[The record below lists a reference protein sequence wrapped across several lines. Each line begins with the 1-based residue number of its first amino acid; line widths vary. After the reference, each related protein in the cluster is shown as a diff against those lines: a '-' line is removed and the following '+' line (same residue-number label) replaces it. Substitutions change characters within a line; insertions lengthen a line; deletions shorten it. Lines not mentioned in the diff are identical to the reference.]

1 MEAYT
6 NETYF
11 DEFVAAREQF
21 EKLLGELRSEWARIL
36 EHGEVESLI
45 AREGN
50 ELLRRLMQGYLDQRT
65 AAEERC
71 EGVTGLDGEER
82 RHCRVRSRSLVTLFG
97 EVRVGRLGYGG
108 ARLESVFPLDAALNL
123 PPNKYSQGV
132 RRKVGL
138 EVAKGSFEEAV
149 KAIQEGTGA
158 EVPKRQAE
166 ELSRAISADF
176 DEFYAGPPVEEED
189 SRPVEEASAPEEEAS
204 ASKEGA
210 SNLLVMSTDGKGIVV
225 RKQDL
230 REATRKKAEATTHKL
245 KARLSKGEKRNRKR
259 MATVAS
265 VYEVAPH
272 LRTAEQILGQD
283 ESSSPKRPK
292 VQNKRVWASL
302 RQTPAEVIEEM
313 FAEADRRDPKHE
325 RTWLVLVDGQEAQL
339 REVEAAIARHRTG
352 VAVIQ
357 DFVHVLE
364 YLWKAAYCFH
374 AEGTQ
379 EAETWVLERAHALLQ
394 GKVSDVAAG
403 MRRSATRQGLSQE
416 TRAPVDKCADYLLKN
431 KQRFDYATALANG
444 WPIATGIIEGA
455 CRHLV
460 KDRMDLTGARWS
472 LDGAEAVLRLRSLRA
487 SGDFEEYMAFHHRQ
501 ERQRNYVSAPQNDDI
516 KLAA

>member
-1 MEAYT
+1 MPG
-6 NETYF
+6 ETKDACI
-11 DEFVAAREQF
+11 DEYVAAREQF
-21 EKLLGELRSEWARIL
+21 EKLMGELRSESSRIL

-50 ELLRRLMQGYLDQRT
+50 ELLRRLMQGYLNQRT
-65 AAEERC
+65 AAEERH
-71 EGVTGLDGEER
+71 EGVTGADGEER
-82 RHCRVRSRSLVTLFG
+82 RHCRARSRSLVTLFG
-97 EVRVGRLGYGG
+97 EVTVRRMGYSG
-108 ARLESVFPLDAALNL
+108 ARLESVFPLDATLNL

-176 DEFYAGPPVEEED
+176 EEFYARPPVED
-189 SRPVEEASAPEEEAS
+189 ARRPEEEASAPEEEARTP
-204 ASKEGA
+204 EG
-210 SNLLVMSTDGKGIVV
+210 SSSDLLVMSTDGKGIVV
-225 RKQDL
+225 RQQDL

-272 LRTAEQILGQD
+272 VRTAGQIMGQD
-283 ESSSPKRPK
+283 ESSTPKRPK
-292 VQNKRVWASL
+292 VRNKRVWASL

-313 FAEADRRDPKHE
+313 FAEAERRDPKQE
-325 RTWLVLVDGQEAQL
+325 RTWLVLVDGQEAQQ
-339 REVEAAIARHRTG
+339 REVEAAIARHRAD
-352 VAVIQ
+352 VVVIQ

-364 YLWKAAYCFH
+364 YLCKAAYCFH

-379 EAETWVLERAHALLQ
+379 EAETWVLERAYALLQ
-394 GKVSDVAAG
+394 GKVSEVAAG

-416 TRAPVDKCADYLLKN
+416 ARAPVDKCADYLLKN
-431 KQRFDYATALANG
+431 KERLDYATALANG

-472 LDGAEAVLRLRSLRA
+472 LDGAEGVLRLRSLRA
-487 SGDFEEYMAFHHRQ
+487 SGDFEKYMAFHHRQ
-501 ERQRNYVSAPQNDDI
+501 ERRRNYVSAPQNNDV

>member
-1 MEAYT
+1 MPG
-6 NETYF
+6 ETKDACI
-11 DEFVAAREQF
+11 DEYVAAREQF
-21 EKLLGELRSEWARIL
+21 EKLMGELRSESSRIL

-50 ELLRRLMQGYLDQRT
+50 ELLRRLMQGYLNQRT
-65 AAEERC
+65 AAEERH
-71 EGVTGLDGEER
+71 EGVTGADGEER
-82 RHCRVRSRSLVTLFG
+82 RHCRARSRSLVTLFG
-97 EVRVGRLGYGG
+97 EVTVRRMGYSG
-108 ARLESVFPLDAALNL
+108 ARLESVFPLDATLNL

-176 DEFYAGPPVEEED
+176 DEFYASSPEEKA
-189 SRPVEEASAPEEEAS
+189 SRPVEEASAP
-204 ASKEGA
+204 KEGA
-210 SNLLVMSTDGKGIVV
+210 SKLLVMSTDGKGIVV
-225 RKQDL
+225 RQQDL

-265 VYEVAPH
+265 VYEVAAH
-272 LRTAEQILGQD
+272 LRTAGQIMGQD
-283 ESSSPKRPK
+283 ESAAPKRPK
-292 VQNKRVWASL
+292 VRNKRVWASL

-313 FAEADRRDPKHE
+313 FAEAERRDPKQE
-325 RTWLVLVDGQEAQL
+325 RAWLVLVDGQEAQQ
-339 REVEAAIARHRTG
+339 REVEAAIARHRTD
-352 VAVIQ
+352 VVVIQ

-374 AEGTQ
+374 ADGTQ
-379 EAETWVLERAHALLQ
+379 EAETWVLERAYALLQ
-394 GKVSDVAAG
+394 GKVSEVAAG

-416 TRAPVDKCADYLLKN
+416 ARAPVDKCADYLLKN
-431 KQRFDYATALANG
+431 KERFDYATALANG

-472 LDGAEAVLRLRSLRA
+472 LERIRNPLNWG
-487 SGDFEEYMAFHHRQ
+487 RQ
-501 ERQRNYVSAPQNDDI
+501 AP
-516 KLAA
+516 

>member
-1 MEAYT
+1 
-6 NETYF
+6 
-11 DEFVAAREQF
+11 
-21 EKLLGELRSEWARIL
+21 
-36 EHGEVESLI
+36 
-45 AREGN
+45 
-50 ELLRRLMQGYLDQRT
+50 
-65 AAEERC
+65 
-71 EGVTGLDGEER
+71 
-82 RHCRVRSRSLVTLFG
+82 
-97 EVRVGRLGYGG
+97 
-108 ARLESVFPLDAALNL
+108 
-123 PPNKYSQGV
+123 
-132 RRKVGL
+132 
-138 EVAKGSFEEAV
+138 
-149 KAIQEGTGA
+149 
-158 EVPKRQAE
+158 
-166 ELSRAISADF
+166 
-176 DEFYAGPPVEEED
+176 
-189 SRPVEEASAPEEEAS
+189 
-204 ASKEGA
+204 
-210 SNLLVMSTDGKGIVV
+210 MSTDGKGIVV

-272 LRTAEQILGQD
+272 LRTAEQIMGQD
-283 ESSSPKRPK
+283 ESTAPKRPK
-292 VQNKRVWASL
+292 VQHKRVWASL

-313 FAEADRRDPKHE
+313 FAEAERRDPKHE
-325 RTWLVLVDGQEAQL
+325 RRWLVLVDGQEAQQ
-339 REVEAAIARHRTG
+339 REVEAAIARHRTD
-352 VAVIQ
+352 VVVIQ

-374 AEGTQ
+374 ADGTQ
-379 EAETWVLERAHALLQ
+379 EAETWVLERAYALLQ

-403 MRRSATRQGLSQE
+403 MRRSATRQGISQQA
-416 TRAPVDKCADYLLKN
+416 RAPVDKCADYLLKN
-431 KQRFDYATALANG
+431 KERFDYATALANG

-501 ERQRNYVSAPQNDDI
+501 ERQRNYVSPPQNDDI

>member
-1 MEAYT
+1 MAG
-6 NETYF
+6 ETEETCF
-11 DEFVAAREQF
+11 DEYVAAREQF
-21 EKLLGELRSEWARIL
+21 EKLMGELRSESARSL
-36 EHGEVESLI
+36 EHGEAESLI

-50 ELLRRLMQGYLDQRT
+50 ELMRRLMQGYLDQRT
-65 AAEERC
+65 ATEERC
-71 EGVTGLDGEER
+71 EGVTGADGEER
-82 RHCRVRSRSLVTLFG
+82 RHCRARSRSLVTLFG
-97 EVRVGRLGYGG
+97 DVTVRRLGYSG
-108 ARLESVFPLDAALNL
+108 AGLESVFPLDATLNL

-132 RRKVGL
+132 RRKAGL

-158 EVPKRQAE
+158 ELPKRQAE

-176 DEFYAGPPVEEED
+176 DEFYAR
-189 SRPVEEASAPEEEAS
+189 RPVEKDGRPVAEASD
-204 ASKEGA
+204 
-210 SNLLVMSTDGKGIVV
+210 LLVMSTDGKGIVV

-230 REATRKKAEATTHKL
+230 REATRKKAEATTYKL

-272 LRTAEQILGQD
+272 LRTAGQIMGQD
-283 ESSSPKRPK
+283 ESSAPKRPRI
-292 VQNKRVWASL
+292 QDKRVWASL
-302 RQTPAEVIEEM
+302 RQSPAQVIEEM
-313 FAEADRRDPKHE
+313 FAEAERRDPKHE
-325 RTWLVLVDGQEAQL
+325 RTWLVLVDGQEAQQ
-339 REVEAAIARHRTG
+339 REVEAAIARHRTD
-352 VAVIQ
+352 VVVIQ

-374 AEGTQ
+374 ADGTS
-379 EAETWVLERAHALLQ
+379 EAEAWVLERAYALLQ
-394 GKVSDVAAG
+394 GKVSEVAAG
-403 MRRSATRQGLSQE
+403 MRRSATRQGLSHE
-416 TRAPVDKCADYLLKN
+416 ARAPVDKCADYLLKN
-431 KQRFDYATALANG
+431 KERFDYATALANG

-501 ERQRNYVSAPQNDDI
+501 ERQRNYGLAPQNKDI

>member
-1 MEAYT
+1 MPGEPK
-6 NETYF
+6 ETFF

-21 EKLLGELRSEWARIL
+21 EKLMGELRSESARSL
-36 EHGEVESLI
+36 EHGEAESLI

-50 ELLRRLMQGYLDQRT
+50 ELMRRLMQGYLDQRT

-71 EGVTGLDGEER
+71 EGVTGADGAER
-82 RHCRVRSRSLVTLFG
+82 RHCRARSRLLVTLFG
-97 EVRVGRLGYGG
+97 EVTIRRLAYSG
-108 ARLESVFPLDAALNL
+108 ARRKSVFPLDAALNL
-123 PPNKYSQGV
+123 PPNKYSQGM

-149 KAIQEGTGA
+149 KAIEEGTGG

-176 DEFYAGPPVEEED
+176 DEFYASPAVAED
-189 SRPVEEASAPEEEAS
+189 TRPVEEASSP
-204 ASKEGA
+204 GGGTGD
-210 SNLLVMSTDGKGIVV
+210 LLVMSTDGKGIVV
-225 RKQDL
+225 RQQDL
-230 REATRKKAEATTHKL
+230 REATRKKAEATAHKL

-265 VYEVAPH
+265 VYDVAPH
-272 LRTAEQILGQD
+272 VRTAGQIMGQD
-283 ESSSPKRPK
+283 ESSAPKRPK
-292 VQNKRVWASL
+292 VQHKRVWASL

-313 FAEADRRDPKHE
+313 FAEAERRDPKHE
-325 RTWLVLVDGQEAQL
+325 RTWLVLVDGQEAQQ
-339 REVEAAIARHRTG
+339 REVEAAIARHRTD
-352 VAVIQ
+352 VVVIQ

-374 AEGTQ
+374 ADGTQ
-379 EAETWVLERAHALLQ
+379 AAETWVFERAHALLQ

-403 MRRSATRQGLSQE
+403 MRRSATRQGISQE
-416 TRAPVDKCADYLLKN
+416 ARAPVDKCADYLLKN
-431 KQRFDYATALANG
+431 KERFDYATALANG

-487 SGDFEEYMAFHHRQ
+487 SGDFEKYMAFHHRQ
-501 ERQRNYVSAPQNDDI
+501 ERRRNYVSAPQNNDV

>member
-1 MEAYT
+1 
-6 NETYF
+6 
-11 DEFVAAREQF
+11 
-21 EKLLGELRSEWARIL
+21 
-36 EHGEVESLI
+36 
-45 AREGN
+45 
-50 ELLRRLMQGYLDQRT
+50 
-65 AAEERC
+65 
-71 EGVTGLDGEER
+71 
-82 RHCRVRSRSLVTLFG
+82 VTLFG
-97 EVRVGRLGYGG
+97 DVEVRRLGYSG
-108 ARLESVFPLDAALNL
+108 ARLKSVFPLDAALNL

-176 DEFYAGPPVEEED
+176 DEFYASPPEEEASRPVEEA
-189 SRPVEEASAPEEEAS
+189 SRPVEEASAP
-204 ASKEGA
+204 KEGA
-210 SNLLVMSTDGKGIVV
+210 SKLLVMSTDGKGIVV
-225 RKQDL
+225 RQQDL
-230 REATRKKAEATTHKL
+230 REATRKKAEVATHKL

-283 ESSSPKRPK
+283 ESAAPKRPG

-313 FAEADRRDPKHE
+313 FAEAERRDPKHE
-325 RTWLVLVDGQEAQL
+325 RAWLVLVDGQEAQQ
-339 REVEAAIARHRTG
+339 REVEAAIARHRTD
-352 VAVIQ
+352 VVVIQ

-374 AEGTQ
+374 ADGTQ
-379 EAETWVLERAHALLQ
+379 EAETWVLERAYALLQ

-403 MRRSATRQGLSQE
+403 MRRSATRQGISPE
-416 TRAPVDKCADYLLKN
+416 ARTPVDKCADYLLKN
-431 KQRFDYATALANG
+431 KERLDYATALANG

-487 SGDFEEYMAFHHRQ
+487 SGDFKTYMAFHQRKEHY
-501 ERQRNYVSAPQNDDI
+501 RNYASTAQNDGL

>member
-1 MEAYT
+1 MPGEAKDAC
-6 NETYF
+6 F
-11 DEFVAAREQF
+11 DEYVAAREQF
-21 EKLLGELRSEWARIL
+21 EKLMGELRSESARSL
-36 EHGEVESLI
+36 EHGEAESLI

-50 ELLRRLMQGYLDQRT
+50 ELMRRLMQGYLDQRT
-65 AAEERC
+65 ATEERC
-71 EGVTGLDGEER
+71 EGVTGADGEKR
-82 RHCRVRSRSLVTLFG
+82 RHCRARSRSLVTLFG
-97 EVRVGRLGYGG
+97 DVTVRRLGYSG
-108 ARLESVFPLDAALNL
+108 AGLESVFPLDATLNL

-176 DEFYAGPPVEEED
+176 DEFYASPPVEED
-189 SRPVEEASAPEEEAS
+189 TRSVAEARD
-204 ASKEGA
+204 
-210 SNLLVMSTDGKGIVV
+210 LLVMSTDGKGIVV
-225 RKQDL
+225 RQQDL

-272 LRTAEQILGQD
+272 VRTAEQIMGQD
-283 ESSSPKRPK
+283 ESSAPKRPK

-313 FAEADRRDPKHE
+313 FAEAERRDPKHE
-325 RTWLVLVDGQEAQL
+325 RTWLVLVDGQEAQQ
-339 REVEAAIARHRTG
+339 REVEAAIARHRTD
-352 VAVIQ
+352 VVVIQ

-374 AEGTQ
+374 ADGTQ
-379 EAETWVLERAHALLQ
+379 EAETWVLERAYALLQ

-403 MRRSATRQGLSQE
+403 IRRSATRQGLSQAA
-416 TRAPVDKCADYLLKN
+416 RAPVDKCADYLLKN
-431 KQRFDYATALANG
+431 KERFDYANALANG

-487 SGDFEEYMAFHHRQ
+487 SGDFEEYIAFHHRQ
-501 ERQRNYVSAPQNDDI
+501 ERQRNHVSATQNEDI

>member
-6 NETYF
+6 NETYC
-11 DEFVAAREQF
+11 DEFVAASEQF
-21 EKLLGELRSEWARIL
+21 EKLLGELRSESTRVL
-36 EHGEVESLI
+36 EHGDVESLI

-71 EGVTGLDGEER
+71 EGVTGPDGEER

-97 EVRVGRLGYGG
+97 EVTVGRLGYSG

-176 DEFYAGPPVEEED
+176 DEFYARPPVAED
-189 SRPVEEASAPEEEAS
+189 SRPVEEAIAPEEEAS
-204 ASKEGA
+204 APKEGA
-210 SNLLVMSTDGKGIVV
+210 SKLLVMSTDGKGIVV

-272 LRTAEQILGQD
+272 LRTAEQIMGQD
-283 ESSSPKRPK
+283 ESTAPKRPK
-292 VQNKRVWASL
+292 VQHKRVWASL

-313 FAEADRRDPKHE
+313 FAEAERRDPRHE
-325 RTWLVLVDGQEAQL
+325 RAWLVLVDGQEAQQ
-339 REVEAAIARHRTG
+339 REVEAAIARHRKD
-352 VAVIQ
+352 VVVIQ

-374 AEGTQ
+374 ADGTQ
-379 EAETWVLERAHALLQ
+379 EAETWVLERAYALLQ

-403 MRRSATRQGLSQE
+403 MRRSATRQGISQQA
-416 TRAPVDKCADYLLKN
+416 RAPVDKCADYLLKN
-431 KQRFDYATALANG
+431 KERLDYATALANG

-501 ERQRNYVSAPQNDDI
+501 ERQRNYASAPQNDDI

>member
-1 MEAYT
+1 
-6 NETYF
+6 
-11 DEFVAAREQF
+11 
-21 EKLLGELRSEWARIL
+21 
-36 EHGEVESLI
+36 
-45 AREGN
+45 
-50 ELLRRLMQGYLDQRT
+50 
-65 AAEERC
+65 
-71 EGVTGLDGEER
+71 
-82 RHCRVRSRSLVTLFG
+82 
-97 EVRVGRLGYGG
+97 
-108 ARLESVFPLDAALNL
+108 LDAALNL
-123 PPNKYSQGV
+123 PPNKYSHGV

-158 EVPKRQAE
+158 KVPKRQAE

-176 DEFYAGPPVEEED
+176 DEFYARPPVEED
-189 SRPVEEASAPEEEAS
+189 SPPVEEASAP
-204 ASKEGA
+204 KEGA
-210 SNLLVMSTDGKGIVV
+210 SKLLVMSTDGKGIVV
-225 RKQDL
+225 RQQDL

-272 LRTAEQILGQD
+272 LRTAGQIMGQD
-283 ESSSPKRPK
+283 ESAAPKRPK
-292 VQNKRVWASL
+292 VQHKRVWASL

-313 FAEADRRDPKHE
+313 FAEAERRDPKHE
-325 RTWLVLVDGQEAQL
+325 RAWLVLVDGQEAQQ
-339 REVEAAIARHRTG
+339 REVEAAMARHRTD
-352 VAVIQ
+352 VVVIQ

-374 AEGTQ
+374 ADGTQ
-379 EAETWVLERAHALLQ
+379 EAETWVLERAYALLQ

-416 TRAPVDKCADYLLKN
+416 ARAPVDKCADYLLKN
-431 KQRFDYATALANG
+431 KERFDYATALANG

-501 ERQRNYVSAPQNDDI
+501 ERQRNYLSAPQNNDSQVGCVI
-516 KLAA
+516 AEKPWLKRAAPKRADKGNARSTCIHPNRRSRIIVRQTADKAAKKGSSSRFDTALR

>member
-1 MEAYT
+1 MRG
-6 NETYF
+6 ETEETCF
-11 DEFVAAREQF
+11 DEYVAAREQF
-21 EKLLGELRSEWARIL
+21 EKLLGELRSESARSL
-36 EHGEVESLI
+36 EHGEAESLI

-50 ELLRRLMQGYLDQRT
+50 ELLRHLMQGYVDQRA
-65 AAEERC
+65 AAEARC
-71 EGVTGLDGEER
+71 EGVTGADGEER
-82 RHCRVRSRSLVTLFG
+82 RHCRARSRSLMTLFG
-97 EVRVGRLGYGG
+97 EVTVRRLGYSG
-108 ARLESVFPLDAALNL
+108 AGLESVFPLDATLNL

-149 KAIQEGTGA
+149 NAIQEGTGA

-176 DEFYAGPPVEEED
+176 DEFYARSPEEED
-189 SRPVEEASAPEEEAS
+189 SRPVAEASD
-204 ASKEGA
+204 
-210 SNLLVMSTDGKGIVV
+210 LLVMSTDGKGIVV

-272 LRTAEQILGQD
+272 LRTAGQIMGQD
-283 ESSSPKRPK
+283 ESSAPKRPRI
-292 VQNKRVWASL
+292 QDKRVWASL
-302 RQTPAEVIEEM
+302 RQSPAQVIEEM
-313 FAEADRRDPKHE
+313 FAEAERRDPKHE
-325 RTWLVLVDGQEAQL
+325 RTWLVLVDGQEAQQ
-339 REVEAAIARHRTG
+339 REVEAAIARHRTD
-352 VAVIQ
+352 VVVIQ

-374 AEGTQ
+374 ADGTS
-379 EAETWVLERAHALLQ
+379 EAEAWVLERAHALLQ

-403 MRRSATRQGLSQE
+403 MRRSATRQTISQE
-416 TRAPVDKCADYLLKN
+416 ARAPVDKCADYLLKN
-431 KQRFDYATALANG
+431 KERFDYATALANG

-501 ERQRNYVSAPQNDDI
+501 ERQRNYGPAPQNEDI